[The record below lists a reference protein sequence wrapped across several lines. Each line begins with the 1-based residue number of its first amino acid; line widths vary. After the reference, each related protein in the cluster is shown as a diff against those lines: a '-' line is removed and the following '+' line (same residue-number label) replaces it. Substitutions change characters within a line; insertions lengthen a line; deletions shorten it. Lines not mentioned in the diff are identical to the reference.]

1 MKINKLIVLASLF
14 GLTLNSN
21 AQSNPEIKYR
31 RSSLSMI
38 MIETDKLP
46 NKDAVMSSWNNYP
59 FPDKYNKHNIID
71 KSININSIK
80 LTDKDLYEAG
90 FLRDSIKGLKA
101 ALAESAYNSMVG
113 NAVTKSN
120 AKPIR
125 FLNNEKTLAFALPTE
140 KQEFQIKIEKLIKE
154 RKLGN
159 QMVASWYNKSK
170 DGKFDMNLISERG
183 FYNASELEAN
193 IAKGQIKGTASL
205 ADAGEELI
213 KNTFLTFTKLD
224 FYENEPVALL
234 ISEAAKLKVQKDL
247 AGKPQMIIDAAMAAI
262 DKAYQIGK
270 EGYSLWSKTWL
281 YQLDWNDTVANE
293 FYTNLWSNP
302 EAFENS
308 DIFKLKLVGT
318 QYNQSLVTFKL
329 GEKRTQEQ
337 IIDLALVR
345 NVDKSFSTLQKEND
359 VFKPMVPVLSVNP
372 ITAQIGLKESLKGG
386 EKFEVLELTTNSK
399 TGLTEYIKVGTVK
412 VDKKLIWDNRYNAG
426 DKQENIQLDKEGKPI
441 TATVFKGSKKIGV
454 GMLLKQLK

>member
-1 MKINKLIVLASLF
+1 MKINKLIVLVSLF

-21 AQSNPEIKYR
+21 AQLNPEIKYR

-46 NKDAVMSSWNNYP
+46 NKEAVMSSWNNYP

-80 LTDKDLYEAG
+80 LTDKDLFDAG
-90 FLRDSIKGLKA
+90 FLRDSIKGLKV
-101 ALAESAYNSMVG
+101 ALAESAYNSMLG

-125 FLNNEKTLAFALPTE
+125 FLNNEKTLAFVLPTE

-224 FYENEPVALL
+224 EP
-234 ISEAAKLKVQKDL
+234 K
-247 AGKPQMIIDAAMAAI
+247 
-262 DKAYQIGK
+262 
-270 EGYSLWSKTWL
+270 
-281 YQLDWNDTVANE
+281 
-293 FYTNLWSNP
+293 
-302 EAFENS
+302 
-308 DIFKLKLVGT
+308 
-318 QYNQSLVTFKL
+318 
-329 GEKRTQEQ
+329 
-337 IIDLALVR
+337 
-345 NVDKSFSTLQKEND
+345 
-359 VFKPMVPVLSVNP
+359 
-372 ITAQIGLKESLKGG
+372 
-386 EKFEVLELTTNSK
+386 
-399 TGLTEYIKVGTVK
+399 
-412 VDKKLIWDNRYNAG
+412 
-426 DKQENIQLDKEGKPI
+426 
-441 TATVFKGSKKIGV
+441 
-454 GMLLKQLK
+454 